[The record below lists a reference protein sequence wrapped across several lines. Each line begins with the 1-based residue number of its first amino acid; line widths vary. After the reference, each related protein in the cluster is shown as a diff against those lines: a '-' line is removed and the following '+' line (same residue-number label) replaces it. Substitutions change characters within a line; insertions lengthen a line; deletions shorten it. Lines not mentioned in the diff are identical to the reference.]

1 MDRRTREA
9 VRYLGYK
16 NHAVD
21 DHTLF
26 LVRSS
31 FQELEQEA
39 QKRIIYRIFDLR
51 TNGRQQIMIGNM
63 TVESRSLS
71 KNLKGCGQVLM
82 LGATLGNRVDQLLR
96 RYSLNEM
103 ARAVVIQ
110 ACAAAFLE
118 EYLDDWQKEMKKDL
132 LEEGIYLRPR
142 FSPGYGDF
150 SIRHQQEIL
159 RMLDAA
165 KTIGLTMTE
174 SCMLVPS
181 KSVTAVIGMS
191 RKYME
196 CHRKGCEACDKID
209 CEYRRDT

>member
-31 FQELEQEA
+31 FQELEQVA

-196 CHRKGCEACDKID
+196 CHRKGCEACDNID
-209 CEYRRDT
+209 